1 MRVADIVTASVL
13 LLVSGVVVFD
23 AVRLGIGWSTDGP
36 RSGFLPFW
44 LGVLMIAVCAVIV
57 AQAARRAD
65 APRGRRLANI
75 IPLPGRHLTRACCW
89 RGLSASAAA
98 GYLWPHRSAAASAGP
113 AAEAQGVRW
122 MPMTFVNAGRT

>member
-36 RSGFLPFW
+36 KSGFLPFW

-65 APRGRRLANI
+65 ARPFVPRAPLRPVLKVLLPPLALAVLTHWPRRSMFAR
-75 IPLPGRHLTRACCW
+75 PLP
-89 RGLSASAAA
+89 
-98 GYLWPHRSAAASAGP
+98 
-113 AAEAQGVRW
+113 
-122 MPMTFVNAGRT
+122 

>member
-36 RSGFLPFW
+36 KSGFLPFW

-57 AQAARRAD
+57 AQAARRGD
-65 APRGRRLANI
+65 ARPFV
-75 IPLPGRHLTRACCW
+75 TRAQV
-89 RGLSASAAA
+89 GPVLKV
-98 GYLWPHRSAAASAGP
+98 LWPGAAPGGLRPWRVPYSS
-113 AAEAQGVRW
+113 E
-122 MPMTFVNAGRT
+122 